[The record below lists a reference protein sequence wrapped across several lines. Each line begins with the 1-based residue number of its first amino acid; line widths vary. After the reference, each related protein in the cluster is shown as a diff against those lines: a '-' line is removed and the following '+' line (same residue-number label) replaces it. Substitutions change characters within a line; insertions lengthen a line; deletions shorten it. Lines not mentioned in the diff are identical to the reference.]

1 MFVPSRKTAIIVDQ
15 LAFRRAR
22 VESFLE
28 PWAKAEDVE
37 LVSLNPGSAHTRLA
51 ERGCDILIYNIG
63 GTPPAEILPEIQ
75 LFHALCPTAAL
86 VIFSDDT
93 GAVNY
98 RAALNSGVLGCL
110 GDSMPPELVLHALS
124 FILNGGT
131 YFPPA
136 AMLSFQRP
144 ETSAEV
150 PQSTFDDQLPGR
162 PIHLEQRTS
171 LSISDGDTFQ
181 AAPPLFGE
189 AVSGNEQSVDVSTI
203 QCDLPQLDSCGPQLT
218 DRQQGILRCI
228 CRGCSN
234 KAIAR
239 TFDIAESTVKIHV
252 KVILRKIGVK
262 NRTQAAIW
270 AIQNGLCHAS
280 EVSVALSKTPVA

>member
-51 ERGCDILIYNIG
+51 ESGCDILIYNIG
-63 GTPPAEILPEIQ
+63 GTHPAEILPEIQ

-93 GAVNY
+93 SAVNCG
-98 RAALNSGVLGCL
+98 AALNSGVLGCL
-110 GDSMPPELVLHALS
+110 SDSMPPELVLHALS

-136 AMLSFQRP
+136 AVLSFQTTT

-171 LSISDGDTFQ
+171 LSTSDGDTLQ
-181 AAPPLFGE
+181 TSPPVFGQ
-189 AVSGNEQSVDVSTI
+189 AVSSNKPSVDVSTI
-203 QCDLPQLDSCGPQLT
+203 QCDLPQ
-218 DRQQGILRCI
+218 
-228 CRGCSN
+228 
-234 KAIAR
+234 
-239 TFDIAESTVKIHV
+239 
-252 KVILRKIGVK
+252 
-262 NRTQAAIW
+262 
-270 AIQNGLCHAS
+270 
-280 EVSVALSKTPVA
+280 